1 MVMAHSGHV
10 RIALVQMQSVLGD
23 PAANVDQAAALL
35 EGVTGEADIA
45 CLPELFSTGY
55 DLDGLG
61 ESLFD
66 LAEPVP
72 AASAEPAGPS
82 VARLRDVAADLDT
95 AIIAGVAERDAAV
108 TGLLYDS
115 VVLIQR
121 GGGVAG
127 RYRKTHLYP
136 AEHRFFRPGREL
148 PVFEL
153 DGVRMGIA
161 ICFEHAFPPIFS
173 TLALGGAQIVFN
185 PSAVPVGFD
194 HLQDLRTR
202 ARAQDNQLFVAAVN
216 HVGTEG
222 DVTYCGGSQVADPRG
237 DVLARARDD
246 RPAVVVAELNLSAI
260 RHQRLQEPIL
270 RTLQP
275 DLYRFGNP

>member
-1 MVMAHSGHV
+1 MVHTGHV
-10 RIALVQMQSVLGD
+10 RIALVQMRSVLGD
-23 PAANVDQAAALL
+23 TEANVDQAAALL
-35 EGVTGEADIA
+35 EEVAGEADIA

-55 DLDGLG
+55 DLDTLG

-72 AASAEPAGPS
+72 AGPGEPAGPTVS
-82 VARLRDVAADLDT
+82 RLRDLATQLDI
-95 AIIAGVAERDAAV
+95 AIIAGIAERDAAV

-121 GGGVAG
+121 GGRVAG

-136 AEHRFFRPGREL
+136 AEHRFFRAGAEL

-153 DGVRMGIA
+153 DGVRTGIA

-173 TLALGGAQIVFN
+173 TLALGGAEIVFN

-216 HVGTEG
+216 RVGTEG
-222 DVTYCGGSQVADPRG
+222 GVTYCGGSQVADPRG
-237 DVLARARDD
+237 DVLVRAPDD
-246 RPAVVVAELNLSAI
+246 RPAVEVAELNLSAI

-270 RTLQP
+270 RTLRP

>member
-1 MVMAHSGHV
+1 MAPSGRV
-10 RIALVQMQSVLGD
+10 RIALVQMSSVVGD
-23 PAANVDQAAALL
+23 PAANVDRAAALL
-35 EGVTGEADIA
+35 DEAAGTADIA

-55 DLDGLG
+55 DLDALG
-61 ESLFD
+61 DSLFD

-72 AASAEPAGPS
+72 AGPGDPAGPT
-82 VARLRDVAADLDT
+82 VVRLRDLAASLNT
-95 AIIAGVAERDAAV
+95 AIIAGIAERDAAV

-115 VVLIQR
+115 VVLVDRR
-121 GGGVAG
+121 GGVVG

-136 AEHRFFRPGREL
+136 AEHRFFRAGDEL
-148 PVFEL
+148 PVFDI
-153 DGVRMGIA
+153 DGLRTGIA

-173 TLALGGAQIVFN
+173 TLALAGAQIIFN

-216 HVGTEG
+216 RVGAEG
-222 DVTYCGGSQVADPRG
+222 GVIYCGGSQVADPRG
-237 DVLARARDD
+237 DVVVRAPVD
-246 RPAVVVAELNLSAI
+246 RPAVEVAELDLSAI

-270 RTLQP
+270 RTLRP
-275 DLYRFGNP
+275 DLYRFSNP

>member
-1 MVMAHSGHV
+1 MVSNTSV

-23 PAANVDQAAALL
+23 PAANVDRAGALLAQAAS
-35 EGVTGEADIA
+35 ETDIA

-55 DLDGLG
+55 DLDTLG

-72 AASAEPAGPS
+72 AASSEPAGPTIVRLCHLARELDLAI
-82 VARLRDVAADLDT
+82 VAG
-95 AIIAGVAERDAAV
+95 IAERDPAV

-115 VVLIQR
+115 VVLIDHS
-121 GGGVAG
+121 GGIAG

-136 AEHRFFRPGREL
+136 AEHRFFRPGDEL
-148 PVFEL
+148 PVFDVDDVL
-153 DGVRMGIA
+153 TGIA
-161 ICFEHAFPPIFS
+161 ICFEHAFPPIFT
-173 TLALGGAQIVFN
+173 TLALGGAQVVFN

-216 HVGTEG
+216 HVGAEG

-237 DVLARARDD
+237 DVVVRAPND
-246 RPAVVVAELNLSAI
+246 RPAVVRAELDMSAI
-260 RHQRLQEPIL
+260 RHQRLQEPTL
-270 RTLQP
+270 RTLRP